1 MTLTE
6 TSFGP
11 NGRVRHWIW
20 DAALGGAAALGAIT
34 LAHAALPEPKWVA
47 EPQPPPVQ
55 RVALTAAPAPQPPPV
70 LIAFA
75 DPLPERAVA
84 SPFGLRKLPWEEG
97 GRLHAG
103 VDLLAEPGT
112 PVRASADG
120 VVTEA
125 GTDGGYGR
133 YVAVRHAEGLTTIYA
148 HLGAIDAAVRPG
160 RAVKAGEALGKVGST
175 GTSTGP
181 HLHFEIR
188 DRKDRPLNPDLFL
201 GRAFAKADDLPLS
214 KAQRFGRRVRVAY
227 VSTIPK
233 SKRALMEAKL
243 EREAAE
249 KALVMAEKNL
259 KPVEVRVPSAHAAA
273 SEGVP
278 AVANER
284 MDGLKD
290 LKLGDDGRPRAQLS
304 L

>member
-1 MTLTE
+1 M
-6 TSFGP
+6 
-11 NGRVRHWIW
+11 RHWLW
-20 DAALGGAAALGAIT
+20 DAGLGAAAALCAIT
-34 LAHAALPEPKWVA
+34 LAHAALPEPMKLGA
-47 EPQPPPVQ
+47 ERPAPVQ
-55 RVALTAAPAPQPPPV
+55 RVALTAAAEPPRPAPV
-70 LIAFA
+70 LIAFS

-103 VDLLAEPGT
+103 VDLLADPGT

-133 YVAVRHAEGLTTIYA
+133 YVAVRHAEGLTTVYA
-148 HLGAIDAAVRPG
+148 HLGAIGAGMKPG
-160 RAVKAGEALGKVGST
+160 RAVKAGETLGKVGST

-201 GRAFAKADDLPLS
+201 GRAFAEADDLPLS

-233 SKRALMEAKL
+233 SKRALMEARL
-243 EREAAE
+243 ERKAAE
-249 KALVMAEKNL
+249 KALVLAEKNL
-259 KPVEVRVPSAHAAA
+259 APASPSAHDAA

-278 AVANER
+278 AVAHER
-284 MDGLKD
+284 IDGLKE
-290 LKLGDDGRPRAQLS
+290 LKFGDDGRPRAQLS